1 MIEEFQDY
9 LLARA
14 GRLKDMLERA
24 AAGPLLVRFAV
35 FLLTVAAAL
44 VAFPADVVQRPA
56 TVVAVAVLAALPA
69 LFPRTRLVGLAI
81 LLCVFGWLLGTYAY
95 GQVITIPR
103 LIGLATVL
111 YLLHSL
117 AALAA
122 ALPYD
127 AIVSPGVIVGWLL
140 RAVGIVSASAIVSVL
155 LLAVVKAVIGPV
167 FLAASLV
174 GVLAAAALAW
184 LITRKA
190 S

>member
-1 MIEEFQDY
+1 MIEELQDA
-9 LLARA
+9 LLTRL

-35 FLLTVAAAL
+35 FLLTLVAAL
-44 VAFPADVVQRPA
+44 VAFPAEVILSPLA
-56 TVVAVAVLAALPA
+56 LLMAAVLAALPA

-81 LLCVFGWLLGTYAY
+81 LLCAFGWLLNTYTY
-95 GQVITIPR
+95 GQKITIPR
-103 LIGLATVL
+103 LIALATVL
-111 YLLHSL
+111 YLTHSL
-117 AALAA
+117 SALAA

-127 AIVSPGVIVGWLL
+127 AIVSPGIIVAWLL
-140 RAVGIVSASAIVSVL
+140 RATAIVSASAIVSVM

-167 FLAASLV
+167 FLLASLV

-190 S
+190 P

>member
-1 MIEEFQDY
+1 MIEELQDF
-9 LLARA
+9 LL
-14 GRLKDMLERA
+14 GRLGRVKDMLERA
-24 AAGPLLVRFAV
+24 AAGPLLVRFMV
-35 FLLTVAAAL
+35 FLLTLVAAL
-44 VAFPADVVQRPA
+44 VAFPAEVILRPA
-56 TVVAVAVLAALPA
+56 ALFFAAVLAALPA
-69 LFPRTRLVGLAI
+69 VFPRTRLVGLAI
-81 LLCVFGWLLGTYAY
+81 LLCAFGWLLGTYAY

-111 YLLHSL
+111 YLTHSL

-140 RAVGIVSASAIVSVL
+140 RATAIVSASAIVSVL

-167 FLAASLV
+167 FLVASLI

-190 S
+190 

>member
-1 MIEEFQDY
+1 MIEELQDA
-9 LLARA
+9 LLARL

-24 AAGPLLVRFAV
+24 AAGPMLVRFMV
-35 FLLTVAAAL
+35 FLLTLVSAL
-44 VAFPADVVQRPA
+44 VAFPADVILRP
-56 TVVAVAVLAALPA
+56 VALLFAAVLAALPA

-81 LLCVFGWLLGTYAY
+81 LLCVFGWLLGTYLY
-95 GQVITIPR
+95 DQVITIPR
-103 LIGLATVL
+103 LIALATVL
-111 YLLHSL
+111 YLTHSL

-140 RAVGIVSASAIVSVL
+140 RAIAVVSAGAIVSVL

-167 FLAASLV
+167 FLVASLA
-174 GVLAAAALAW
+174 GVVAAGALAW

>member
-1 MIEEFQDY
+1 MIEEFQDF

-24 AAGPLLVRFAV
+24 AAGPLLIRFAV
-35 FLLTVAAAL
+35 FVLTVAAAL
-44 VAFPADVVQRPA
+44 LAFPAEVILRP
-56 TVVAVAVLAALPA
+56 VALLSAAALSTLPA

-81 LLCVFGWLLGTYAY
+81 LLCAFGWLLGTYAY
-95 GQVITIPR
+95 GQVITVPR

-111 YLLHSL
+111 YLTHSL

-122 ALPYD
+122 AMPYD

-140 RAVGIVSASAIVSVL
+140 RAIGIVSASAIVSVI
-155 LLAVVKAVIGPV
+155 LLAAVKLVIGPV
-167 FLAASLV
+167 FLVASLV
-174 GVLAAAALAW
+174 GVLAAATLAW